1 MSYAITN
8 IFSTALHKK
17 GYHFLA
23 RETDKTLR
31 AFQTEPMWNGI
42 AWEVEEE
49 TPLALTEEMIKQKVK
64 DWNLENEISDVS
76 DIHYEWIKERE
87 CIRI

>member
-1 MSYAITN
+1 MSYTITN
-8 IFSTALHKK
+8 TFSIALHKK

-23 RETDKTLR
+23 RETDKTLH
-31 AFQTEPMWNGI
+31 AFQAEPTWNGTV
-42 AWEVEEE
+42 WEAEEE
-49 TPLALTEEMIKQKVK
+49 NPLTLTEEVIEQKIK

-87 CIRI
+87 CVQI